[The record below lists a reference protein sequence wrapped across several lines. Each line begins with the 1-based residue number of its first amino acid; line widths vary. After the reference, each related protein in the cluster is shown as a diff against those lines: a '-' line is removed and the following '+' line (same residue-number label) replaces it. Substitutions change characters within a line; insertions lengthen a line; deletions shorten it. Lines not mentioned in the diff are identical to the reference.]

1 METYCFPWQW
11 LIIPIVKNGSVDVAI
26 DHFKMT
32 KQGKKVQWD
41 LYNLL
46 VGVCGYVIALL
57 ECAQV
62 WTSKFPAEVSES
74 HRCLDLDAVSLSTK
88 INFS

>member
-11 LIIPIVKNGSVDVAI
+11 LIIPAVKNGSVDVAI
-26 DHFKMT
+26 NHFKMT
-32 KQGKKVQWD
+32 KRGKKVQWD

-46 VGVCGYVIALL
+46 VGVCRCVIALL
-57 ECAQV
+57 ECTQV
-62 WTSKFPAEVSES
+62 WISTVPAGVSES
-74 HRCLDLDAVSLSTK
+74 HECLDLDQVSLSTK